1 MDRAGR
7 PGIRARA
14 GEAISPARRG
24 DGRLPGPATARSD
37 IPPPERARDGR
48 ERGPRARRDQGPC
61 RTGSSSAPSRR
72 AGRTAPAGNPRTRPS
87 AATATWRSCGSG
99 PDPAGAGS
107 DHPARKRRR
116 RASRSSAPVGAHA
129 AGVPVRRV
137 RPVRGGARAAR
148 KSAASTATAAGSST
162 RAGIPCPA
170 RERRASS
177 APARRNAARS
187 RSLRGCRA
195 LPRGVPVPPPAS
207 ARYGPARAPGPG
219 REDPPGGHSQGPAPG
234 PARGPASPADPDRA
248 ARADGS
254 GRCRSSL
261 VCVRPVMR
269 TGPVTSVAP
278 WGAWQSASHG
288 AVPAVSRGCAAGGE
302 PAGPLSAGDA

>member
-1 MDRAGR
+1 
-7 PGIRARA
+7 
-14 GEAISPARRG
+14 
-24 DGRLPGPATARSD
+24 
-37 IPPPERARDGR
+37 
-48 ERGPRARRDQGPC
+48 
-61 RTGSSSAPSRR
+61 
-72 AGRTAPAGNPRTRPS
+72 
-87 AATATWRSCGSG
+87 
-99 PDPAGAGS
+99 
-107 DHPARKRRR
+107 
-116 RASRSSAPVGAHA
+116 
-129 AGVPVRRV
+129 
-137 RPVRGGARAAR
+137 VRGGARAAR

-302 PAGPLSAGDA
+302 PAGPLSAGHASGRSARSMTRRQDSFSRGRSWAQPAAAAAAASPARRRALTRSGRS